1 MRLTD
6 DFQEQKQ
13 VNLTLVNMT
22 LLMSVIVIS
31 ILGLVLWV
39 NMPAKAARKMGSE
52 KSEVTNTSKMEKEA
66 EEMKASVDELIS
78 GSTLTSNDL
87 DIWNMQDYG
96 EGLSKNVDDSSTVS
110 SGDGIVSSK
119 SDYMSD
125 TVDLS
130 ESASQ
135 EQTTQA
141 SNTVISPEDVAA
153 GAAPQTGIQEILV
166 GGEDKTQEIEKVE
179 EEEEK
184 DPSED
189 GNHIKV
195 TYANG
200 KEEWIEINPKLTT
213 NDYDF
218 TKLMYEKPVMNYYV
232 NGKRASYFGM
242 DISKS
247 QGVVD
252 FNKFRK
258 AGGEFV
264 MLKLGGRGYSSG
276 QMVIDEMFTE
286 YAKSAIDADLHV
298 GVYFFS
304 QATTKS
310 EAEEEAKL
318 VIDNLKGYQIKYP
331 VVFRMETIGGDM
343 TRIDDLSVKERTEV
357 AQAFLEKIKAA
368 GYIPMLYGDK
378 EWLLTKYNLE
388 ELQKYEIW
396 YAESAD
402 VPDYPYKL
410 GMWQYKTDGAIDGV
424 AGDIKLD
431 ISFKNYA
438 NM

>member
-6 DFQEQKQ
+6 DFQEHKQ

-22 LLMSVIVIS
+22 LVMSLIVIS

-52 KSEVTNTSKMEKEA
+52 KTETTTSKMEKEA
-66 EEMKASVDELIS
+66 AEMKASVDELIS

-96 EGLSKNVDDSSTVS
+96 EGLSKNLDDSSETS

-119 SDYMSD
+119 SDYMSGS
-125 TVDLS
+125 VDLS
-130 ESASQ
+130 ESASA
-135 EQTTQA
+135 EPTTQI
-141 SNTVISPEDVAA
+141 SDTVIAPEEVAA
-153 GAAPQTGIQEILV
+153 GASPQTGIQEITV
-166 GGEDKTQEIEKVE
+166 EGEKKTEEVEQIE

-189 GNHIKV
+189 GNHIRV
-195 TYANG
+195 TYSDG
-200 KEEWIEINPKLTT
+200 KEEWIEVNQNLTA

-232 NGKRASYFGM
+232 NGKKASYFGM

-258 AGGEFV
+258 AGGDFV

-276 QMVIDEMFTE
+276 QVVIDEMFTE
-286 YAKSAIDADLHV
+286 YAKSAVDADLHV

-304 QATTKS
+304 QATTKA
-310 EAEEEAKL
+310 EAEEEAKF
-318 VIDNLKGYQIKYP
+318 VIENLKGYKIKYP
-331 VVFRMETIGGDM
+331 VAFRMETVGGDM
-343 TRIDDLSVKERTEV
+343 TRVDDLSVKERTEV
-357 AQAFLEKIKAA
+357 AQAFLEKVKAA

-396 YAESAD
+396 YVESED
-402 VPDYPYKL
+402 IPDYPYKL

>member
-6 DFQEQKQ
+6 DFQEHKQ

-22 LLMSVIVIS
+22 LVMSLIVIS

-52 KSEVTNTSKMEKEA
+52 KTETTTSKMEKEA
-66 EEMKASVDELIS
+66 AEMKASVDELIS

-96 EGLSKNVDDSSTVS
+96 EGLSKNVDDSSTSS

-119 SDYMSD
+119 SDYISGS
-125 TVDLS
+125 VDLS
-130 ESASQ
+130 ESAST
-135 EQTTQA
+135 EPTTQI
-141 SNTVISPEDVAA
+141 SDTVIAPEEVAT
-153 GAAPQTGIQEILV
+153 GVSPQTGIQEITV
-166 GGEDKTQEIEKVE
+166 EGEKKTEEVEQIE

-195 TYANG
+195 TYSDG
-200 KEEWIEINPKLTT
+200 KEEWIEVNQNLTA

-232 NGKRASYFGM
+232 NGKKASYFGM

-258 AGGEFV
+258 AGGDFV

-276 QMVIDEMFTE
+276 QVVIDEMFTE

-304 QATTKS
+304 QATTKT
-310 EAEEEAKL
+310 EAEDEAKF
-318 VIDNLKGYQIKYP
+318 VIENLKGYKVKYP
-331 VVFRMETIGGDM
+331 VAFRMETVGGDM
-343 TRIDDLSVKERTEV
+343 TRVDDLSVKERTEV
-357 AQAFLEKIKAA
+357 AQAFLEKVKAA

-396 YAESAD
+396 YVESED
-402 VPDYPYKL
+402 IPDYPYKL

>member
-6 DFQEQKQ
+6 DFQEHKQ

-22 LLMSVIVIS
+22 LVMSLIVIS

-52 KSEVTNTSKMEKEA
+52 KTETTTSKMEKEA
-66 EEMKASVDELIS
+66 AEMKASVDELIS

-96 EGLSKNVDDSSTVS
+96 EGLSKNLDDSSETS

-119 SDYMSD
+119 SDYMSGS
-125 TVDLS
+125 VDLS
-130 ESASQ
+130 ESASA
-135 EQTTQA
+135 EPTTQI
-141 SNTVISPEDVAA
+141 SDTVIAPEEVAA
-153 GAAPQTGIQEILV
+153 GASPQTGIQEITV
-166 GGEDKTQEIEKVE
+166 EGEKKTEEVEQIE

-195 TYANG
+195 TYSDG
-200 KEEWIEINPKLTT
+200 KEEWIEVNQNLTA

-232 NGKRASYFGM
+232 NGKKASYFGM

-258 AGGEFV
+258 AGGDFV

-276 QMVIDEMFTE
+276 QVVIDEMFTE
-286 YAKSAIDADLHV
+286 YAKSAVDADLHV

-304 QATTKS
+304 QATTKA
-310 EAEEEAKL
+310 EAEEEAKF
-318 VIDNLKGYQIKYP
+318 VIENLKGYKIKYP
-331 VVFRMETIGGDM
+331 VAFRMETVGGDM
-343 TRIDDLSVKERTEV
+343 TRVDDLSVKERTEV
-357 AQAFLEKIKAA
+357 AQAFLEKVKAA

-396 YAESAD
+396 YVESED
-402 VPDYPYKL
+402 IPDYPYKL

>member
-6 DFQEQKQ
+6 DFQEHKQ

-22 LLMSVIVIS
+22 LVMSLIVIS

-52 KSEVTNTSKMEKEA
+52 KTETTTSKMEKEA
-66 EEMKASVDELIS
+66 AEMKASVDELIS

-96 EGLSKNVDDSSTVS
+96 EGLSKNLDDSSETS

-119 SDYMSD
+119 SDYMSGS
-125 TVDLS
+125 VDLS
-130 ESASQ
+130 ESASA
-135 EQTTQA
+135 ETTTQI
-141 SNTVISPEDVAA
+141 SDTVIAPEEVAA
-153 GAAPQTGIQEILV
+153 GASPQTGIQEITV
-166 GGEDKTQEIEKVE
+166 EGEKKTEEVEQIE

-195 TYANG
+195 TYSDG
-200 KEEWIEINPKLTT
+200 KEEWIEVNQNLTA

-232 NGKRASYFGM
+232 NGKKASYFGM

-258 AGGEFV
+258 AGGDFV

-276 QMVIDEMFTE
+276 QVVIDEMFTE
-286 YAKSAIDADLHV
+286 YAKSAVDADLHV

-304 QATTKS
+304 QATTKA
-310 EAEEEAKL
+310 EAEEEAKF
-318 VIDNLKGYQIKYP
+318 VIENLKGYKIKYP
-331 VVFRMETIGGDM
+331 VAFRMETVGGDM
-343 TRIDDLSVKERTEV
+343 TRVDDLSVKERTEV
-357 AQAFLEKIKAA
+357 AQAFLEKVKAA

-396 YAESAD
+396 YVESED
-402 VPDYPYKL
+402 IPDYPYKL

>member
-6 DFQEQKQ
+6 DFQEHKQ

-22 LLMSVIVIS
+22 LVMSLIVIS

-52 KSEVTNTSKMEKEA
+52 KTETTTSKMEKEA
-66 EEMKASVDELIS
+66 AEMKASVDELIS

-96 EGLSKNVDDSSTVS
+96 EGLSKNLDDSSETS

-119 SDYMSD
+119 SDYMSGS
-125 TVDLS
+125 VDLS
-130 ESASQ
+130 ESASA
-135 EQTTQA
+135 EPTTQI
-141 SNTVISPEDVAA
+141 SDTVIAPEEVAA
-153 GAAPQTGIQEILV
+153 GASPQTGIQEITV
-166 GGEDKTQEIEKVE
+166 EGEKKTEEVEQIE

-195 TYANG
+195 TYSDG
-200 KEEWIEINPKLTT
+200 KEEWIEVNQNLTA

-232 NGKRASYFGM
+232 NGKKASYFGM

-258 AGGEFV
+258 AGGDFV

-276 QMVIDEMFTE
+276 QVVIDEMFTE
-286 YAKSAIDADLHV
+286 YAKSAVDADLHV

-304 QATTKS
+304 QATTKA
-310 EAEEEAKL
+310 EAEEEAKF
-318 VIDNLKGYQIKYP
+318 VIENLKGYKIKYP
-331 VVFRMETIGGDM
+331 VAFRMETVGGDM
-343 TRIDDLSVKERTEV
+343 TRVDDLSVKERTEV
-357 AQAFLEKIKAA
+357 AQAFLEKVKAA
-368 GYIPMLYGDK
+368 G
-378 EWLLTKYNLE
+378 
-388 ELQKYEIW
+388 
-396 YAESAD
+396 
-402 VPDYPYKL
+402 
-410 GMWQYKTDGAIDGV
+410 
-424 AGDIKLD
+424 
-431 ISFKNYA
+431 
-438 NM
+438 

>member
-6 DFQEQKQ
+6 DFHEQKP
-13 VNLTLVNMT
+13 VNMTLINMT

-31 ILGLVLWV
+31 ILGLVFWV
-39 NMPAKAARKMGSE
+39 NMPAKAARKIGDTQTVSN
-52 KSEVTNTSKMEKEA
+52 VSKMEKEA
-66 EEMKASVDELIS
+66 EDMKASVDELIS

-87 DIWNMQDYG
+87 DIWSLPDYE
-96 EGLSKNVDDSSTVS
+96 EGLSKDADNGSMVS

-119 SDYMSD
+119 SDYLSG

-130 ESASQ
+130 ASAAP
-135 EQTTQA
+135 EQTTTA
-141 SNTVISPEDVAA
+141 SDTVITPEGVAA
-153 GAAPQTGIQEILV
+153 GASPATDIQEIVV
-166 GGEDKTQEIEKVE
+166 GAEKKEEVE
-179 EEEEK
+179 AVIEEEEK

-189 GNHIKV
+189 GNHIKI

-200 KEEWIEINPKLTT
+200 KEEWIELNPKLTT

-218 TKLMYEKPVMNYYV
+218 TKLMYEKPIMNYYQ
-232 NGKRASYFGM
+232 NGKRVSYFGM

-276 QMVIDEMFTE
+276 QMVVDEMFPE
-286 YAKSAIDADLHV
+286 YAKSALDADLHV

-304 QATTKS
+304 QAATKA

-318 VIDNLKGYQIKYP
+318 VIENLKGYTIKYP

-343 TRIDDLSVKERTEV
+343 TRIDDLTIKERTEV
-357 AQAFLEKIKAA
+357 AKAFLDKIKSA
-368 GYIPMLYGDK
+368 GFIPMLYGDK
-378 EWLLTKYNLE
+378 EWLLTKYDLE
-388 ELQKYEIW
+388 QLQQYEIW
-396 YAESAD
+396 YAEAED
-402 VPDYPYKL
+402 IPDYPYKM
-410 GMWQYKTDGAIDGV
+410 GMWQYKKDGAIDGV